1 MYPVVAETRQPALE
15 STDWFG
21 RPSFVAAS
29 IVMVLNVVP
38 TLIYFYFA
46 ALAVLLAP
54 FVLVTG
60 VVALFAPGFWRQVGV
75 GALLGLLGS
84 TATIATYFVL
94 IVNLN

>member
-1 MYPVVAETRQPALE
+1 MYPMLAETRRPALE
-15 STDWFG
+15 GTDWFG
-21 RPSFVAAS
+21 RPTFIAAS

-46 ALAVLLAP
+46 ALAALLAP
-54 FVLVTG
+54 FILVTA
-60 VVALFAPGFWRQVGV
+60 VVAVFAPGFWRQVGV

-84 TATIATYFVL
+84 TATIAIFFVL